1 MNVADVKLVS
11 SCLDL
16 AQPAMQRTTHLIA
29 NNKGVSAAAG
39 VVALTTLV
47 AGGLV
52 ARQVLKR
59 QALKKQDLKEQ
70 AVDTDTPTRS
80 QSDEHSAAEH
90 SAKVFRLES
99 DEDAWKITLEGKGE
113 IQSDFPTKAD
123 ALEVAREL
131 ARENQPSELVI
142 NTLDG
147 NEQARHAYGVN

>member
-16 AQPAMQRTTHLIA
+16 AQPAIQRTTKLIA
-29 NNKGVSAAAG
+29 NHKGATAAAG

-47 AGGLV
+47 AGGLAV
-52 ARQVLKR
+52 RQVLKR
-59 QALKKQDLKEQ
+59 QAMKEQ
-70 AVDTDTPTRS
+70 AVDTDTPS
-80 QSDEHSAAEH
+80 QSNEHSTAEP

-113 IQSDFPTKAD
+113 IRSDFSTKAD
-123 ALEVAREL
+123 ALEAAREL

-142 NTLDG
+142 NTVDG
-147 NEQARHAYGVN
+147 NEQARHTYGVN